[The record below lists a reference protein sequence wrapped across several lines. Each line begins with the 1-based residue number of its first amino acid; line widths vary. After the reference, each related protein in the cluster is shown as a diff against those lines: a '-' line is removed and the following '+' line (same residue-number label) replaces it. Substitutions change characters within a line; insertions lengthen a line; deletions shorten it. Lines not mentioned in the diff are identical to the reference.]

1 MGLWG
6 QQGGGQGGHV
16 WALGGAVT
24 QHKEGLGCWEVG
36 VEAGW
41 KERREKAEPFF
52 QIQHIY
58 LKKKK
63 QPISIPLFFKNYD

>member
-1 MGLWG
+1 M
-6 QQGGGQGGHV
+6 

-24 QHKEGLGCWEVG
+24 QHKKGQGCWEVG

-58 LKKKK
+58 LRKKKK
-63 QPISIPLFFKNYD
+63 PISIPLFFKNYD